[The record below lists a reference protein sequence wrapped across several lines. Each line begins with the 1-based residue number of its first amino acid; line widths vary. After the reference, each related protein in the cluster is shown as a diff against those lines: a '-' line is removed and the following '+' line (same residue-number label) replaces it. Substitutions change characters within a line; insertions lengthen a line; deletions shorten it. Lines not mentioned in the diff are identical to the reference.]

1 MSKWEK
7 FKNFLTGS
15 RKVKITK
22 EQKYAMRMNRLLFK
36 YNEVDAIGTQKKSGT
51 LQNMRRTLERMRK
64 SLKRHENVKQ

>member
-1 MSKWEK
+1 MSEWET

-15 RKVKITK
+15 RKVTITK

-36 YNEVDAIGTQKKSGT
+36 YNEVDVIGTQKKSGT